1 MKGVCPLGAGSDLT
15 PRPSG
20 RLAVYIRLK
29 SSRPGWLGGGLG
41 AGWRARRSERERK
54 GRETWPRPTLIA
66 FGPLSLSLWGVCA
79 TPPPA
84 HFLLPSLILTHR
96 TGATRPADRQARA
109 DDILCLEGRGG
120 VRNRGEEEKKGV
132 VRPGEHTLAFRLSPS
147 LSSVH
152 GRLPDQARPPSHP
165 GALSLIAVH
174 AGRVPRVASLGPRT
188 RP

>member
-1 MKGVCPLGAGSDLT
+1 MGQDPTSRLALPGVSLCTSDSKRRAQGGWVAGS
-15 PRPSG
+15 G
-20 RLAVYIRLK
+20 R
-29 SSRPGWLGGGLG
+29 GGERGG
-41 AGWRARRSERERK
+41 ARERER
-54 GRETWPRPTLIA
+54 GERPGCARPSSLLA
-66 FGPLSLSLWGVCA
+66 LSLSLWGVCA